1 MAFNSYIKHVRRLT
15 ALIHQKATGSPV
27 LLAKRLKIS
36 RSKLFSLL
44 KFLREDY
51 AAPIYYDNERQSYC
65 FEQDGEFFI
74 GFLKK

>member
-1 MAFNSYIKHVRRLT
+1 MAFNSYINHVRRLT
-15 ALIHQKATGSPV
+15 ALIRLKATGSPV

-36 RSKLFSLL
+36 RSKLFALL
-44 KFLREDY
+44 KSLREDY
-51 AAPIYYDNERQSYC
+51 DVPIFYDDERQSYC